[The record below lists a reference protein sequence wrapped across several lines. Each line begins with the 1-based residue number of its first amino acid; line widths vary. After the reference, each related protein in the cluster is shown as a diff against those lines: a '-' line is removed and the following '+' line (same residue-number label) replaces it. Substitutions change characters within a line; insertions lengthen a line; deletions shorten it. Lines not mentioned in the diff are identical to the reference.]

1 MHLDALG
8 YLHQP
13 RVDQVPDLA
22 PTLCASVRKRIAN
35 RRTVKEAVGDNTWVR
50 GIRGGLSAL
59 ASSEYLQLWYL
70 LISFELTPAIDDQ
83 HIWMPSLSGEFTT
96 KSANHHFFVGSVKFG
111 TWREIWKAWA
121 PPRCRFFVW
130 LASLNCCWT
139 ADRLSHHGLDHLE
152 RCPLCDQ
159 EEETV
164 RHLLTSCLFAR
175 SVWFSVL

>member
-1 MHLDALG
+1 
-8 YLHQP
+8 
-13 RVDQVPDLA
+13 
-22 PTLCASVRKRIAN
+22 
-35 RRTVKEAVGDNTWVR
+35 
-50 GIRGGLSAL
+50 
-59 ASSEYLQLWYL
+59 
-70 LISFELTPAIDDQ
+70 
-83 HIWMPSLSGEFTT
+83 MPSLSGEFTT

-152 RCPLCDQ
+152 RCPLCDH

-164 RHLLTSCLFAR
+164 QHLLTSCVFAR
-175 SVWFSVL
+175 SVWFSVLSIVGLQHLTPGLENCNFTDWWCHALQMVPNLPRKGFNSLVVLVAWWICKVGNREWLYFFGIFS